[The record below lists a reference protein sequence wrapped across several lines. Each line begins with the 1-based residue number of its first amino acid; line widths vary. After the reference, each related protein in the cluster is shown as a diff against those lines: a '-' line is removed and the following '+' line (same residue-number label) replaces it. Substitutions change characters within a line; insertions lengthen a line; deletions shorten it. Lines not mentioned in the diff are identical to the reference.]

1 MINQII
7 ELIGKENLEK
17 MALEWHVP
25 QNATYVIVNENKKS
39 YKVIKNKDKIHF
51 NTKYRGMD
59 YYSNVVTMNKVVK
72 SKLISSCNYFSFFVK
87 NVDKLKD
94 EDVINYFQK
103 LETPQQYLWH
113 MHWIIDNIKEL
124 GRNNS
129 GLIKIFFPG
138 TREEYREQGL
148 KNWYEKSITF
158 QNSKQKK
165 GGLAFPISINANPK
179 KPFETNFKPYLVDN
193 EKGLEIKIL
202 YDILKGMYKNGN
214 NMLIVNE
221 EKIISTRPDREGSYC
236 SMPGGILIAYDL
248 DKNGNVRITH
258 MDNQNI

>member
-1 MINQII
+1 MIDKII

-25 QNATYVIVNENKKS
+25 QNATYVIVNEDRS
-39 YKVIKNKDKIHF
+39 YKIIKNKDKIHF

-59 YYSNVVTMNKVVK
+59 YYSNIVSMNKPVA
-72 SKLISSCNYFSFFVK
+72 SKLITSNNYFSFFVK
-87 NVDKLKD
+87 NVDKLKE
-94 EDVINYFQK
+94 EDVTNYFQK
-103 LETPQQYLWH
+103 LETPHKYLGH

-124 GRNNS
+124 GKNNS

-138 TREEYREQGL
+138 TREEYRKQGL

-165 GGLAFPISINANPK
+165 GGLGFPVSINANPK
-179 KPFETNFKPYLVDN
+179 KPFATNFKPYLVDN

-202 YDILKGMYKNGN
+202 YDVLKGMYKRGN
-214 NMLIVNE
+214 NMLIINE
-221 EKIISTRPDREGSYC
+221 EKIISTSPGKEESYI
-236 SMPGGILIAYDL
+236 SVPGGILIAYDL
-248 DKNGNVRITH
+248 DKNGNVKIMY

>member
-7 ELIGKENLEK
+7 EYFGKENLEK

-25 QNATYVIVNENKKS
+25 SNATYVIVDENKN
-39 YKVIKNKDKIHF
+39 YRIINNREKIGF

-59 YYSNVVTMNKVVK
+59 YYSKIVSMNKPVA
-72 SKLISSCNYFSFFVK
+72 SKLITSNNYFSFFVK

-113 MHWIIDNIKEL
+113 MHWIMDNIKEL

-165 GGLAFPISINANPK
+165 GGLGFPVSINANPK
-179 KPFETNFKPYLVDN
+179 KPFATNFKPYLVDN
-193 EKGLEIKIL
+193 DKGLEIKIL
-202 YDILKGMYKNGN
+202 YDILEGMYKHGN

-221 EKIISTRPDREGSYC
+221 EKIVSTRPGREESYI
-236 SMPGGILIAYDL
+236 SVPGGILIVYDL
-248 DKNGNVRITH
+248 DKNGNVRIIH
-258 MDNQNI
+258 MDTQVI